1 MKYEIFAIPEGARIK
16 HLSIT
21 NAKGAPL
28 RVRKSEAALNWR
40 MIILYSSL
48 MCVLGKVQAT

>member
-28 RVRKSEAALNWR
+28 RVRKCEAALNWR
-40 MIILYSSL
+40 IVSL

>member
-28 RVRKSEAALNWR
+28 RVRKCEAALNWR
-40 MIILYSSL
+40 IVSL
-48 MCVLGKVQAT
+48 MCVLGGKVQAT